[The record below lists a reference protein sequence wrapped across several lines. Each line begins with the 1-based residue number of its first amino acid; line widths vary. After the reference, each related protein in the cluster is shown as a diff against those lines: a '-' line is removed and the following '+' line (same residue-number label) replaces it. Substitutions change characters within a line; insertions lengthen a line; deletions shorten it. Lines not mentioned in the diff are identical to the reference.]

1 MNNTPTEP
9 GSEAGTETVPAPE
22 TGTEP
27 VEGAESATAG
37 VPEAVE
43 KGRRRKRV
51 ARVGGVL
58 LLVAGLV
65 AGVGQTVVTVR
76 GADRD
81 AGAPVWEFPKDGAAD
96 ADEADR
102 PSGLAGSLVPYGT
115 FGWSRGPDL
124 GEFGSDASL
133 GGAQATALRKESL
146 RGLPRTQRRQ
156 MEEQVDKARI
166 TGMAMR
172 SYVHQEGGS
181 GNAFTASIVL
191 SEMENRSTVRG
202 TSTFQSELLDSLGVF
217 RDGPKIRGYK
227 DARCFLTPKDEDTE
241 LDSLYCSAYQGS
253 VLITVIADGVR
264 PLNTD
269 GVARLLRVQL
279 DRIAEPGKAV

>member
-1 MNNTPTEP
+1 M
-9 GSEAGTETVPAPE
+9 
-22 TGTEP
+22 
-27 VEGAESATAG
+27 
-37 VPEAVE
+37 PEAVE
-43 KGRRRKRV
+43 KSRRRKRV

-81 AGAPVWEFPKDGAAD
+81 AGAPVWKFPKDGPAD
-96 ADEADR
+96 ADEAER

-115 FGWSRGPDL
+115 YGWNRGPDL
-124 GEFGSDASL
+124 GEFGSDVSL

-172 SYVHQEGGS
+172 TYVHREAGS
-181 GNAFTASIVL
+181 VFTASIVL

-227 DARCFLTPKDEDTE
+227 NARCFLTPKDEDTE

-253 VLITVIADGVR
+253 VLITLIADGVR

>member
-1 MNNTPTEP
+1 MVAPADPAASASVTE
-9 GSEAGTETVPAPE
+9 A
-22 TGTEP
+22 
-27 VEGAESATAG
+27 VEGAGEGGSGAEG
-37 VPEAVE
+37 GGE

-81 AGAPVWEFPKDGAAD
+81 AGAPVWEFPKDGPAD

-124 GEFGSDASL
+124 GEFGSDVSL

-172 SYVHQEGGS
+172 SYVHREAGS
-181 GNAFTASIVL
+181 VFTASIVL

-202 TSTFQSELLDSLGVF
+202 TSTFQNELLDSLGVF

-227 DARCFLTPKDEDTE
+227 NARCFLTPKDEDTE

-264 PLNTD
+264 PLNSD

>member
-1 MNNTPTEP
+1 MAAETE
-9 GSEAGTETVPAPE
+9 PE
-22 TGTEP
+22 TGTGP
-27 VEGAESATAG
+27 VAGAESATAG
-37 VPEAVE
+37 VPAAVE
-43 KGRRRKRV
+43 KSRRRKRV

-81 AGAPVWEFPKDGAAD
+81 AGAPVWEFPKDGPAD
-96 ADEADR
+96 ADEAER

-124 GEFGSDASL
+124 GEFGSDVSL

-156 MEEQVDKARI
+156 MEEQVDEARI

-172 SYVHQEGGS
+172 SYVHQEGGT

-202 TSTFQSELLDSLGVF
+202 TSTFQNELLDSLGVF

-227 DARCFLTPKDEDTE
+227 NARCFLTPKDEDTE